1 MTVAISTHQLRKDYG
16 AARGVFDLELEV
28 PEGDV
33 FGFLGPNGAGKTT
46 TIRMLT
52 GLIHPTGGDA
62 AVFGLDCQRDSVAVK
77 RLIGYLPG
85 ELPQFAGMRGR
96 EVVTYLAA
104 MRGSIDQGRV
114 RELAERFDLD
124 LSRRF
129 REYSHGNKQKLGLL
143 LAFMHRPRLLI
154 LDEPTSGLDP
164 LNQQTFHELV
174 HEARQAGATIFL
186 SSHVLSEVE
195 EICSR
200 VAIIRRGHLVSNM
213 TMDKVHEMRSHEVE
227 IEFAMTAHEAALR
240 AAAGVSDVRIEGTRA
255 KCTVRGT
262 FTPLLAA
269 LQGTEVISLV
279 SREPT
284 LESIFLTYYSS

>member
-1 MTVAISTHQLRKDYG
+1 V
-16 AARGVFDLELEV
+16 
-28 PEGDV
+28 
-33 FGFLGPNGAGKTT
+33 
-46 TIRMLT
+46 
-52 GLIHPTGGDA
+52 
-62 AVFGLDCQRDSVAVK
+62 
-77 RLIGYLPG
+77 
-85 ELPQFAGMRGR
+85 
-96 EVVTYLAA
+96 
-104 MRGSIDQGRV
+104 
-114 RELAERFDLD
+114 AERFDLD

-186 SSHVLSEVE
+186 SSHVLLEVE

-200 VAIIRRGHLVSNM
+200 VGIIRRGHLVSSM

-227 IEFAMTAHEAALR
+227 IEFAATVPEAALR
-240 AAAGVSDVRIEGTRA
+240 AAAGVSDVRIEGRRA

-269 LQGTEVISLV
+269 LQGTEVISMV

-284 LESIFLTYYSS
+284 LESIFLAYYSA